1 MAGRPGAVLQD
12 RQADRAEVPG
22 ALRPRP
28 RACAHTPSG
37 SVQRFSSGTLGD
49 SDTLCWYQKRQ
60 AGRPR
65 LPPSFRLPRP
75 DRLLLRGPGLC
86 RRCQLGQPSRS
97 QQAGQPGRHLPAPA
111 SPAGGG
117 FPSPPPSAEGC
128 APASSGPGTGTA
140 PSEEVG
146 PEAQAGA
153 RPGGCVGPAGPARPG
168 CTRLRFS
175 ASCSTDRFFFM
186 IWFHFFHSLCITS
199 YHS

>member
-65 LPPSFRLPRP
+65 LPPSFRLPHP
-75 DRLLLRGPGLC
+75 DRLLLRGAGLC
-86 RRCQLGQPSRS
+86 RRCQLGQPSVPSRRVS
-97 QQAGQPGRHLPAPA
+97 PVVTSPRLRAQQGVA
-111 SPAGGG
+111 SPPHPRARRGVRR
-117 FPSPPPSAEGC
+117 PPRGLEQVLPLLRRWG
-128 APASSGPGTGTA
+128 PRPRQGPGPAAAWA
-140 PSEEVG
+140 PLA
-146 PEAQAGA
+146 PRAWGA
-153 RPGGCVGPAGPARPG
+153 PDFASA
-168 CTRLRFS
+168 LRVPR
-175 ASCSTDRFFFM
+175 TDFF
-186 IWFHFFHSLCITS
+186 L
-199 YHS
+199 